1 MGFQQQAFQRL
12 GFLLQHGLRDRD
24 RLLKESLEDTDIDF
38 QRLPGHLAA
47 TDFPFTLDELQP
59 YDVVILS
66 DLGANTLLLPPQV
79 WLHGKSVSNR
89 LRLLAEWVQGG
100 GGFAMRGGYYS
111 FAGIYGGAKYYR
123 TPVEEICQ

>member
-1 MGFQQQAFQRL
+1 MDFQQHAFQRL

-24 RLLKESLEDTDIDF
+24 RLFKRVLEGTDIDF
-38 QRLPGHLAA
+38 QRLLGHLTA

-79 WLHGKSVSNR
+79 WLHRKSAPNR
-89 LRLLAEWVQGG
+89 LRLLAECVQGG

-111 FAGIYGGAKYYR
+111 FAGIYGGAEYYR
-123 TPVEEICQ
+123 TPLEEICQ